1 MIEASFVDA
10 NVLIYRRDSSE
21 PVKQQQATAW
31 IDFLWHSK
39 QGCLSVQVL
48 NEFYVI
54 VTRKLKPGMD
64 IEAARADVRALMMW
78 QPIAIDTLVVEKAW
92 IIQDRFLFSWWD
104 SLIIAAAQVA
114 ECRYLLTEDLQD
126 AQELDGV
133 IVVNPFI
140 HTPQDIFPGINTNN
154 G

>member
-21 PVKQQQATAW
+21 PVKQQKATAW
-31 IDFLWHSK
+31 IDFLWQSK

-64 IEAARADVRALMMW
+64 IEAARADVRALMTW

-114 ECRYLLTEDLQD
+114 QCRYLLTEDLQD
-126 AQELDGV
+126 GQELDGV

-140 HTPQDIFPGINTNN
+140 HTPQDIFPGATSKN
-154 G
+154 

>member
-1 MIEASFVDA
+1 M
-10 NVLIYRRDSSE
+10 
-21 PVKQQQATAW
+21 KQ
-31 IDFLWHSK
+31 
-39 QGCLSVQVL
+39 
-48 NEFYVI
+48 
-54 VTRKLKPGMD
+54 
-64 IEAARADVRALMMW
+64 AARADVRALMTW

-126 AQELDGV
+126 GQELDGV

-140 HTPQDIFPGINTNN
+140 HTPQDIFQ
-154 G
+154 

>member
-21 PVKQQQATAW
+21 PVKQQKATAW
-31 IDFLWHSK
+31 IDFLWQSK
-39 QGCLSVQVL
+39 QGHLSVQVL

-78 QPIAIDTLVVEKAW
+78 QPIDTVVVEKAW

-104 SLIIAAAQVA
+104 SLIVAAAQVA
-114 ECRYLLTEDLQD
+114 QCRYLLTEDLQD
-126 AQELDGV
+126 GQELDSV

-140 HTPQDIFPGINTNN
+140 HTPQEIFQVF
-154 G
+154 

>member
-1 MIEASFVDA
+1 
-10 NVLIYRRDSSE
+10 
-21 PVKQQQATAW
+21 
-31 IDFLWHSK
+31 LWQSK
-39 QGCLSVQVL
+39 QGRLSVQVL

-92 IIQDRFLFSWWD
+92 IIQDR
-104 SLIIAAAQVA
+104 
-114 ECRYLLTEDLQD
+114 DLQD
-126 AQELDGV
+126 GQELDSV

-140 HTPQDIFPGINTNN
+140 HTPQEIFQIF
-154 G
+154 